1 MNDTPNSNRT
11 HIAVFGRRNVGKSS
25 IINAIANQNVAIV
38 SDNAG
43 TTTDPVKKAIEINK
57 IGACVIVDTAG
68 FDDEGELGSLRI
80 EKTKKI
86 SESTDIALLVFDG
99 SIFDGSVFDRS
110 IENKD
115 YLLELKWKNQL
126 SELGIPIIA
135 VINKI
140 DLKRN
145 YKIMEQ
151 NIKEIFDIDCV
162 LISAIKKINIDILI
176 ETIIKN
182 LKESIS
188 KDDEIGIVEHIVG
201 EDDTVLLVMPQDIQ
215 APKGRLILPQ
225 VQTIRDILDNK
236 AIVICVSFDKLEIA
250 LKSLNKPPKV
260 IITDSQVFKEV
271 EKLKPEESAL
281 TSFSVLF
288 ARYKGDEKI
297 YKKGADFID
306 NLNKESKILIAESCT
321 HIPLEGD
328 IGRVKIPNMLKNK
341 FGFAFDIDYTAG
353 ADFPSDLS
361 KYDLIIHCGGC
372 MGTRRQIL
380 NRIRLCEKQNKPITN
395 YGMAIAK
402 INGVNYI

>member
-11 HIAVFGRRNVGKSS
+11 HISIFGRTNAGKSS

-38 SDNAG
+38 SDKAG

-68 FDDEGELGSLRI
+68 FDDNGDLGLLRI

-86 SESTDIALLVFDG
+86 AEKTDIALLVFDCN
-99 SIFDGSVFDRS
+99 IK
-110 IENKD
+110 NND
-115 YLLELKWKNQL
+115 YILELKWKNQL
-126 SELGIPIIA
+126 SEFGIPIIA

-140 DLKRN
+140 DLNQN
-145 YKIMEQ
+145 YKIVEQ

-162 LISAIKKINIDILI
+162 SISVNKKINIDILI
-176 ETIIKN
+176 ETIKN
-182 LKESIS
+182 NIS
-188 KDDEIGIVEHIVG
+188 KEDEISIVG
-201 EDDTVLLVMPQDIQ
+201 HIIKEDDIVLLVMPQDIQ

-236 AIVICVSFDKLEIA
+236 AIVIGATFDKFENA
-250 LKSLNKPPKV
+250 LKSLNKSPKV

-271 EKLKPEESAL
+271 EKLKPKESAL

-306 NLNKESKILIAESCT
+306 NLNKESKILIAESCA

-341 FGFAFDIDYTAG
+341 FGFAFDIDYTTG
-353 ADFPSDLS
+353 EDFPSDLS

-372 MGTRRQIL
+372 MGTRKHIL
-380 NRIRLCEKQNKPITN
+380 NRIRLCERQNKPITN

>member
-11 HIAVFGRRNVGKSS
+11 HIAIFGRRNAGKSS
-25 IINAIANQNVAIV
+25 IINAMANQNVAIV

-68 FDDEGELGSLRI
+68 FDDSGELGLLRI

-86 SESTDIALLVFDG
+86 AESTDIALLVFDCG
-99 SIFDGSVFDRS
+99 R
-110 IENKD
+110 ENIGKED
-115 YLLELKWKNQL
+115 YLLELEWKNKL
-126 SELGIPIIA
+126 SEFGIPIIA

-140 DLKRN
+140 DLNKN
-145 YKIMEQ
+145 YKIVEQ
-151 NIKEIFDIDCV
+151 NIKDIFDIDCV
-162 LISAIKKINIDILI
+162 SISANKKINIDILI
-176 ETIIKN
+176 EAIKN
-182 LKESIS
+182 NIS
-188 KDDEIGIVEHIVG
+188 KEEEISIVGHIVG
-201 EDDTVLLVMPQDIQ
+201 EDDIVLLVMPQDIQ

-236 AIVICVSFDKLEIA
+236 AIVIGSTFDKFEKA

-271 EKLKPEESAL
+271 EKLKPKESAL

-306 NLNKESKILIAESCT
+306 NLNKKSKILIAESCS

-380 NRIRLCEKQNKPITN
+380 NRIRLCGKQNKPITN

>member
-11 HIAVFGRRNVGKSS
+11 HIAIFGRRNAGKSS
-25 IINAIANQNVAIV
+25 IINAMANQNVAIV

-68 FDDEGELGSLRI
+68 FDDEGELGLLRI

-86 SESTDIALLVFDG
+86 AETTDIALL
-99 SIFDGSVFDRS
+99 IFDCG
-110 IENKD
+110 IENIENED
-115 YLLELKWKNQL
+115 YLLELKWKNKL
-126 SELGIPIIA
+126 SEFGIPIIA

-140 DLKRN
+140 DLNKN
-145 YKIMEQ
+145 YKIVEQ
-151 NIKEIFDIDCV
+151 NIKDIFDIDCV
-162 LISAIKKINIDILI
+162 PISANKKINIDILI
-176 ETIIKN
+176 ETIKN
-182 LKESIS
+182 NIAKE
-188 KDDEIGIVEHIVG
+188 DEISIVGHIVR
-201 EDDTVLLVMPQDIQ
+201 EDDIVLLVMPQDIQ

-236 AIVICVSFDKLEIA
+236 AIVIGATFDKFENA

-271 EKLKPEESAL
+271 EKLKPKESAL

-297 YKKGADFID
+297 YKRGADFID

-380 NRIRLCEKQNKPITN
+380 NRIKLCEKQNKPITN

>member
-11 HIAVFGRRNVGKSS
+11 HIAIFGRRNAGKSS
-25 IINAIANQNVAIV
+25 IINALSNQNVAIV

-68 FDDEGELGSLRI
+68 FDDDGELGLLRI

-86 SESTDIALLVFDG
+86 IESTDIALLVFDCD
-99 SIFDGSVFDRS
+99 S
-110 IENKD
+110 ENND
-115 YLLELKWKNQL
+115 YLLELKWKNKL
-126 SELGIPIIA
+126 SEFGIPIVA

-140 DLKRN
+140 DLNKN
-145 YKIMEQ
+145 YKIVEQ
-151 NIKEIFDIDCV
+151 NIKEIFDIDCAP
-162 LISAIKKINIDILI
+162 ISANKKINIDILI
-176 ETIIKN
+176 ETIKN
-182 LKESIS
+182 NLSKE
-188 KDDEIGIVEHIVG
+188 DEISIVGHIVG
-201 EDDTVLLVMPQDIQ
+201 EDDIVLLVMPQDIQ

-236 AIVICVSFDKLEIA
+236 AIVIGATFDKFETA

-271 EKLKPEESAL
+271 ERLKPKESAL

-306 NLNKESKILIAESCT
+306 NLNKKSKILIAESCS

-380 NRIRLCEKQNKPITN
+380 NRIKLCEKQNKPITN

>member
-11 HIAVFGRRNVGKSS
+11 HIAIFGRRNAGKSS
-25 IINAIANQNVAIV
+25 IINAMANQNVAIV

-68 FDDEGELGSLRI
+68 FDDSGELGLLRI
-80 EKTKKI
+80 GKTKKI
-86 SESTDIALLVFDG
+86 AESTDIALLVFDCG
-99 SIFDGSVFDRS
+99 NEN
-110 IENKD
+110 IEKED
-115 YLLELKWKNQL
+115 YLLELEWKNKL
-126 SELGIPIIA
+126 SEFGIPIIA

-140 DLKRN
+140 DLNKN
-145 YKIMEQ
+145 YKIVEQ
-151 NIKEIFDIDCV
+151 NIKDIFDIDCV
-162 LISAIKKINIDILI
+162 SISANKKINIDNLI
-176 ETIIKN
+176 EAIKN
-182 LKESIS
+182 NIS
-188 KDDEIGIVEHIVG
+188 KEDEISIVGHIVG
-201 EDDTVLLVMPQDIQ
+201 EDDIVLLVMPQDIQ

-236 AIVICVSFDKLEIA
+236 AIVIGATFDKFEIA
-250 LKSLNKPPKV
+250 LKSLKKPPKV

-271 EKLKPEESAL
+271 EKLKPKESAL

-306 NLNKESKILIAESCT
+306 NLNKKSKILIAESCS

>member
-1 MNDTPNSNRT
+1 MNDTPNSNRI
-11 HIAVFGRRNVGKSS
+11 HIAIFGKRNAGKSS
-25 IINAIANQNVAIV
+25 IINAMANQNVAIV
-38 SDNAG
+38 SDKAG

-68 FDDEGELGSLRI
+68 FDDNGDLGLLRI

-86 SESTDIALLVFDG
+86 AEKTDIALLVFDCN
-99 SIFDGSVFDRS
+99 IK
-110 IENKD
+110 NND
-115 YLLELKWKNQL
+115 YILELKWKNQL
-126 SELGIPIIA
+126 SEFGIPIIA

-140 DLKRN
+140 DLNQN
-145 YKIMEQ
+145 YKIVEQ

-162 LISAIKKINIDILI
+162 SISVNKKINIDILI
-176 ETIIKN
+176 ETIKN
-182 LKESIS
+182 NIS
-188 KDDEIGIVEHIVG
+188 KEDEISIVG
-201 EDDTVLLVMPQDIQ
+201 HIIKEDDIVLLVMPQDIQ

-236 AIVICVSFDKLEIA
+236 AIVIGATFDKFENA

-271 EKLKPEESAL
+271 EKLKPKESAL

-306 NLNKESKILIAESCT
+306 NLNKESKILIAESCA

-328 IGRVKIPNMLKNK
+328 IGRIKIPNMLKNK
-341 FGFAFDIDYTAG
+341 FGFAFDIDYTTG
-353 ADFPSDLS
+353 EDFPSDLS

-372 MGTRRQIL
+372 MGTRKHIL
-380 NRIRLCEKQNKPITN
+380 NRIRLCERQNKPITN

>member
-11 HIAVFGRRNVGKSS
+11 HIAIFGKTNAGKSS

-38 SDNAG
+38 SDKAG

-68 FDDEGELGSLRI
+68 FDDNGDLGLLRI

-86 SESTDIALLVFDG
+86 AEKTDIALLVFDCN
-99 SIFDGSVFDRS
+99 IK
-110 IENKD
+110 NND
-115 YLLELKWKNQL
+115 YILELKWKNQL
-126 SELGIPIIA
+126 SEFGIPIIA

-140 DLKRN
+140 DLNQN
-145 YKIMEQ
+145 YKIVEQ

-162 LISAIKKINIDILI
+162 SISVNKKINIDILI
-176 ETIIKN
+176 ETIKN
-182 LKESIS
+182 NIS
-188 KDDEIGIVEHIVG
+188 KEDEISIVG
-201 EDDTVLLVMPQDIQ
+201 HIIKEDDIVLLVMPQDIQ

-236 AIVICVSFDKLEIA
+236 AIVIGATFDKFENA

-271 EKLKPEESAL
+271 EKLKPKESAL

-306 NLNKESKILIAESCT
+306 NLNKESKILIAESCA

-341 FGFAFDIDYTAG
+341 FGFAFDIDYTTG
-353 ADFPSDLS
+353 EDFPSDLS

-372 MGTRRQIL
+372 MGTRKHIL
-380 NRIRLCEKQNKPITN
+380 NRIRLCERQNKPITN